1 MTCTSWPAFFPA
13 GRRLD
18 CPWPCWWSRR
28 RMSCCSTSRPTTLT
42 RLPARR
48 YWARCAPTRAQLS
61 SSVTTRVRLPRS
73 SLSGSCC
80 CLMVSRTTGVRT
92 IWTSSR
98 SPRVAG
104 VSNLEQSNLEQSNLE
119 QSNLVQSQPHPMLR
133 VEQSGPVLT
142 ITLDRPERRNA
153 QAPSLW
159 SALAEI
165 GAGLPPTVRVVVIRA
180 AGPSF
185 SAGLD
190 RAMLTPQGAPGEP
203 SVLALAAGA
212 ASHLEDV
219 IAQFQRGFAVWA
231 EVPAITIAAVQGHA
245 IGAGFQLALA
255 CDLRVV
261 ADDVAF
267 AMRETSLGLVPD
279 LAGTSPLV
287 RAVGYA
293 RALEICVTGRFVG
306 AQEAVA
312 IGLASVAVPPQD
324 LDGTARDLADAIL
337 QAPQAAVRELKPLL
351 RNAID
356 ASPTDQLK
364 AEREAQAR
372 LLTAMVATSGK

>member
-1 MTCTSWPAFFPA
+1 
-13 GRRLD
+13 
-18 CPWPCWWSRR
+18 
-28 RMSCCSTSRPTTLT
+28 
-42 RLPARR
+42 
-48 YWARCAPTRAQLS
+48 
-61 SSVTTRVRLPRS
+61 
-73 SLSGSCC
+73 
-80 CLMVSRTTGVRT
+80 
-92 IWTSSR
+92 
-98 SPRVAG
+98 
-104 VSNLEQSNLEQSNLE
+104 
-119 QSNLVQSQPHPMLR
+119 MLR
-133 VEQSGPVLT
+133 VERSGPVVT
-142 ITLDRPERRNA
+142 ITLDRPQSRNS
-153 QAPSLW
+153 QVPSLW
-159 SALAEI
+159 AALAEV
-165 GAGLPPTVRVVVIRA
+165 GAGLGSSTRVVVVRA
-180 AGPSF
+180 EGPSF

-212 ASHLEDV
+212 GPALEEA
-219 IAQFQRGFAVWA
+219 IAQFQRGFAIWA

-287 RAVGYA
+287 RSVGYA
-293 RALEICVTGRFVG
+293 RALEICATGRFVG

-312 IGLASVAVPPQD
+312 IGLASTAVARDD
-324 LDGTARDLADAIL
+324 LDVAARDLADAIL
-337 QAPQAAVRELKPLL
+337 QAPHAALRELKPLL

-356 ASPTDQLK
+356 ASPADQLG

-372 LLTAMVATSGK
+372 LLTAMVQASGK

>member
-1 MTCTSWPAFFPA
+1 
-13 GRRLD
+13 
-18 CPWPCWWSRR
+18 
-28 RMSCCSTSRPTTLT
+28 
-42 RLPARR
+42 
-48 YWARCAPTRAQLS
+48 
-61 SSVTTRVRLPRS
+61 
-73 SLSGSCC
+73 
-80 CLMVSRTTGVRT
+80 
-92 IWTSSR
+92 
-98 SPRVAG
+98 
-104 VSNLEQSNLEQSNLE
+104 
-119 QSNLVQSQPHPMLR
+119 MLR
-133 VEQSGPVLT
+133 VEQTGPVLT
-142 ITLDRPERRNA
+142 ITLDRPERRNS

-159 SALAEI
+159 SALAGVGE
-165 GAGLPPTVRVVVIRA
+165 GLDPSVRVVVLRA
-180 AGPSF
+180 EGPSF

-190 RAMLTPQGAPGEP
+190 RDMLTPQGVPGEP

-212 ASHLEDV
+212 AAGGPGQLEDA
-219 IAQFQRGFAVWA
+219 IAQFQRGFAIWA
-231 EVPAITIAAVQGHA
+231 DVRAITIAAVQGHA

-287 RAVGYA
+287 RSVGYA

-312 IGLASVAVPPQD
+312 IGLASVAVPRQD
-324 LDGTARDLADAIL
+324 LDAAARDLADAIL
-337 QAPQAAVRELKPLL
+337 QAPQAAVGELKALL
-351 RNAID
+351 RNAVD

-372 LLTAMVATSGK
+372 LLTAMVSESARGSGK

>member
-1 MTCTSWPAFFPA
+1 
-13 GRRLD
+13 
-18 CPWPCWWSRR
+18 
-28 RMSCCSTSRPTTLT
+28 
-42 RLPARR
+42 
-48 YWARCAPTRAQLS
+48 
-61 SSVTTRVRLPRS
+61 
-73 SLSGSCC
+73 
-80 CLMVSRTTGVRT
+80 
-92 IWTSSR
+92 
-98 SPRVAG
+98 
-104 VSNLEQSNLEQSNLE
+104 
-119 QSNLVQSQPHPMLR
+119 MLR
-133 VEQSGPVLT
+133 VEQSGSVLT
-142 ITLDRPERRNA
+142 ITLDRPERRNS

-159 SALAEI
+159 TALAEV
-165 GAGLPPTVRVVVIRA
+165 GEHLPPDVRVVVIRA
-180 AGPSF
+180 VGPSF

-203 SVLALAAGA
+203 SILALAAGVA
-212 ASHLEDV
+212 GPLEQA
-219 IAQFQRGFAVWA
+219 IAQFQRGFAVWS
-231 EVPAITIAAVQGHA
+231 EVAAITIAAVQGHA

-279 LAGTSPLV
+279 LGGTSPLV
-287 RAVGYA
+287 RSVGYA

-324 LDGTARDLADAIL
+324 LGGAARDLADAIL

-351 RNAID
+351 RHAID
-356 ASPTDQLK
+356 APATGQLK

-372 LLTAMVATSGK
+372 LLTAMVQASGK

>member
-1 MTCTSWPAFFPA
+1 
-13 GRRLD
+13 
-18 CPWPCWWSRR
+18 
-28 RMSCCSTSRPTTLT
+28 
-42 RLPARR
+42 
-48 YWARCAPTRAQLS
+48 
-61 SSVTTRVRLPRS
+61 
-73 SLSGSCC
+73 
-80 CLMVSRTTGVRT
+80 
-92 IWTSSR
+92 
-98 SPRVAG
+98 
-104 VSNLEQSNLEQSNLE
+104 
-119 QSNLVQSQPHPMLR
+119 MLR
-133 VEQSGPVLT
+133 VEQSGSVLT
-142 ITLDRPERRNA
+142 ITLDRPERRNS
-153 QAPSLW
+153 QVPSLW
-159 SALAEI
+159 SALAEV
-165 GAGLPPTVRVVVIRA
+165 GAGLDPTVRVVVVRA
-180 AGPSF
+180 EGPSF

-212 ASHLEDV
+212 GGALVEA
-219 IAQFQRGFAVWA
+219 IAQFQRGFAIWA

-287 RAVGYA
+287 RSIGYA
-293 RALEICVTGRFVG
+293 RALEICATGRFVG

-312 IGLASVAVPPQD
+312 IGLASVAVPRED
-324 LDGTARDLADAIL
+324 LDVAARDLADAIL

-356 ASPTDQLK
+356 VSPKDQLK

-372 LLTAMVATSGK
+372 LLTAMVQASGK